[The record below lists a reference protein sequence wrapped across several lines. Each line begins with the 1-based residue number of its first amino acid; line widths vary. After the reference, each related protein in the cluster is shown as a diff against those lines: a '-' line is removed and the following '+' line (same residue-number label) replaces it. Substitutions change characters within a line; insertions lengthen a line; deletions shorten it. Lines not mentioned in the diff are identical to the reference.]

1 MFYSRA
7 FREEK
12 SAQWLLIHFVAVKTA
27 ILCSNNKI
35 PQWSSELAL
44 HCSGPDKAHR
54 FLSVKC
60 SCYCYPRALLCIS
73 PCVCFQKRSCKPSSL
88 VVPRWSQKWYRGTS
102 WFWFQSSCRKAGP
115 FSMSALRWGRKLSCL
130 IEKIS
135 GHYMELLKIRKTRL
149 SKDFHQWA
157 TFAFPLIL
165 RQVAFLKS
173 ENSVTHMYSNE

>member
-1 MFYSRA
+1 MQSGY
-7 FREEK
+7 
-12 SAQWLLIHFVAVKTA
+12 WYILLLLKQQFCAPTTK
-27 ILCSNNKI
+27 
-35 PQWSSELAL
+35 
-44 HCSGPDKAHR
+44 
-54 FLSVKC
+54 FLSEAVNW
-60 SCYCYPRALLCIS
+60 LCIALGQTKLTDFCLWNVPAS
-73 PCVCFQKRSCKPSSL
+73 VTHGLCCASVPVCASKKRSCKPSSL

-130 IEKIS
+130 IEKIP